1 MHCEPLWRVP
11 ETPVWSDWGEK
22 TWEEF
27 TRGEIMRWAE
37 KRWDELSKGEKTWE
51 ELRRGGKRWEKP
63 RRVEKSW
70 EEMGSGEIRWEE
82 LRRVG
87 KRWKEV
93 KRGELRWEEMKKN
106 ENSSWER
113 LWELRR
119 AEKWGPQLKRGEAR
133 WGRIQ
138 RTEVRWREASLQLL
152 SAKLVFRSYSTTF
165 LAAGNFRHPPRAG
178 STRIFTQEDWRKR
191 KTVTSTNEIT
201 SQNRHRLLLL
211 LSFGFLNLSL
221 LVPFNLAGDAMEFMK
236 RTGW

>member
-1 MHCEPLWRVP
+1 M
-11 ETPVWSDWGEK
+11 S
-22 TWEEF
+22 WEEV
-27 TRGEIMRWAE
+27 RWVQQRLEDVGGVE
-37 KRWDELSKGEKTWE
+37 KRWQEVRKAETSWE
-51 ELRRGGKRWEKP
+51 ELRRDGQRWDSL

-70 EEMGSGEIRWEE
+70 E
-82 LRRVG
+82 
-87 KRWKEV
+87 EV

-106 ENSSWER
+106 ENSWER

-165 LAAGNFRHPPRAG
+165 LAAGNFRHPPGAG

-191 KTVTSTNEIT
+191 KTLTSTNEIT
-201 SQNRHRLLLL
+201 SQNGHRLLLL
-211 LSFGFLNLSL
+211 LSFGFLNFSL

-236 RTGW
+236 KRTGWLW